1 MEKAKMKLDS
11 YIQKASIPNILFF
24 GPYIGGK
31 EEIYQQFI
39 ANLYNSNENI
49 SKYVLTINCLSTNG
63 IKIIK
68 EHIKLFSMQ
77 IFNKTKDVNFKTIVL
92 EHADNLTYDSQYSL
106 RRTIEQYSKTTRFI
120 FVCENKY
127 RLLNPLSSR
136 FAHIYINEKRNMS
149 LHNNID
155 KFNYTKYKYLIQKY
169 NNLLQNK
176 DPQINKLLE
185 IYKISVEFHKY
196 NFHCFEIFQK
206 FRTNPNHNNL
216 SLIFGKVNKNFCN
229 DLFSIFYL
237 LVVFRNNLEIEIY
250 DYY

>member
-24 GPYIGGK
+24 GPYMCGK

-39 ANLYNSNENI
+39 GNLYNSNENI

-136 FAHIYINEKRNMS
+136 FAHIYINENRNRS

-155 KFNYTKYKYLIQKY
+155 KFNYAKYKYLIQKY

-176 DPQINKLLE
+176 DPQINKLLQ
-185 IYKISVEFHKY
+185 IYKISIEFHKY

>member
-1 MEKAKMKLDS
+1 MEKVKTKLDS
-11 YIQKASIPNILFF
+11 YIEKDSIPNILFY
-24 GPYIGGK
+24 GPYMCGK
-31 EEIYQQFI
+31 EEIYRKFI
-39 ANLYNSNENI
+39 IDLYKSNENI

-136 FAHIYINEKRNMS
+136 FAHIYINENRNKC

-155 KFNYTKYKYLIQKY
+155 KFNYTKYNFLIEKY
-169 NNLLQNK
+169 NNLIKNT
-176 DPQINKLLE
+176 DPKINKLLE
-185 IYKISVEFHKY
+185 IYKISYEFHKC
-196 NFHCFEIFQK
+196 NFHCFEIFSK
-206 FRTNPNHNNL
+206 FRNNPNYNNL
-216 SLIFGKVNKNFCN
+216 SLIFGKINKNICN

>member
-1 MEKAKMKLDS
+1 MEKVKMKLDS

-24 GPYIGGK
+24 GPYMCGK

-39 ANLYNSNENI
+39 GNLYNSNENI

-77 IFNKTKDVNFKTIVL
+77 IFNKTKEVNFKTIVL

-136 FAHIYINEKRNMS
+136 FAHIYINENRNRS

-176 DPQINKLLE
+176 DPQINRLLE
-185 IYKISVEFHKY
+185 IYKISVEFHTY

-206 FRTNPNHNNL
+206 CRTNPNHNNL

>member
-1 MEKAKMKLDS
+1 MEKVKMKLDS
-11 YIQKASIPNILFF
+11 YIQKDSIPNILFF
-24 GPYIGGK
+24 GPYMCGK
-31 EEIYQQFI
+31 EEIYQKFI
-39 ANLYNSNENI
+39 RDLYKSNENI

-127 RLLNPLSSR
+127 KLLNPLSSR
-136 FAHIYINEKRNMS
+136 FAHIYINENCNKC

-155 KFNYTKYKYLIQKY
+155 KFNYKKYNFLIEKY
-169 NNLLQNK
+169 NNLIKNT
-176 DPQINKLLE
+176 DPKINKLLE
-185 IYKISVEFHKY
+185 IYKISNEFHKC
-196 NFHCFEIFQK
+196 NFHCFEIFSK
-206 FRTNPNHNNL
+206 FRSNPNYNNL
-216 SLIFGKVNKNFCN
+216 SLIFGKINKNICN

>member
-24 GPYIGGK
+24 GPYMCGK

-39 ANLYNSNENI
+39 GNLYNSNENI

-136 FAHIYINEKRNMS
+136 FAHIYINENRNRS

-185 IYKISVEFHKY
+185 IYKISIEFHKY

-206 FRTNPNHNNL
+206 CRTNPNHNNL

>member
-24 GPYIGGK
+24 GPYMCGK

-136 FAHIYINEKRNMS
+136 FAHIYINENRNRS

-176 DPQINKLLE
+176 DPQINRLLE
-185 IYKISVEFHKY
+185 IYKISIEFHKY

>member
-24 GPYIGGK
+24 GPYMCGK

-39 ANLYNSNENI
+39 GNLYNSNENI

-136 FAHIYINEKRNMS
+136 FAHIYINENRNRS

-155 KFNYTKYKYLIQKY
+155 KFNYAKYKYLIQKY

-176 DPQINKLLE
+176 DPQINRLLE
-185 IYKISVEFHKY
+185 IYKISIEFHKY

>member
-1 MEKAKMKLDS
+1 MKLDS
-11 YIQKASIPNILFF
+11 YIEKDSIPNILFF
-24 GPYIGGK
+24 GPYMCGK
-31 EEIYQQFI
+31 EEIYKNFI
-39 ANLYNSNENI
+39 RNLYKSNENI

-77 IFNKTKDVNFKTIVL
+77 IFNRTKDVNFKTIVL

-120 FVCENKY
+120 FICENKY

-136 FAHIYINEKRNMS
+136 FADIYINENRNKH
-149 LHNNID
+149 LHNNIE
-155 KFNYTKYKYLIQKY
+155 KFNYPKYNFLIEKY
-169 NNLLQNK
+169 NNLMKNT
-176 DPQINKLLE
+176 DPKINILLE

-196 NFHCFEIFQK
+196 NFYCFEIFQK
-206 FRTNPNHNNL
+206 FRNNPNYNNL
-216 SLIFGKVNKNFCN
+216 SLIFSKINKNICN

-237 LVVFRNNLEIEIY
+237 LVVFRNNSEIEIY

>member
-1 MEKAKMKLDS
+1 MEKVKMKLDS
-11 YIQKASIPNILFF
+11 YIQKDSIPNILFY
-24 GPYIGGK
+24 GPYMCGK
-31 EEIYQQFI
+31 EEIYQKFI
-39 ANLYNSNENI
+39 IDLYNSNENI

-127 RLLNPLSSR
+127 KLLNPLSSR
-136 FAHIYINEKRNMS
+136 FAHIYINENRNKC

-155 KFNYTKYKYLIQKY
+155 KFNYTKYNFLIEKY
-169 NNLLQNK
+169 NNLIKNT
-176 DPQINKLLE
+176 DPKINKLLE
-185 IYKISVEFHKY
+185 IYKISNEFYKC
-196 NFHCFEIFQK
+196 NFHCFEIFSK
-206 FRTNPNHNNL
+206 FRSNPNYNNL
-216 SLIFGKVNKNFCN
+216 SLIFGKINKNICN

>member
-1 MEKAKMKLDS
+1 MEKVKTKLDS
-11 YIQKASIPNILFF
+11 YIEKDSIPNILFY
-24 GPYIGGK
+24 GPYMCGK
-31 EEIYQQFI
+31 EEIYRKFI
-39 ANLYNSNENI
+39 IDLYKSNENI

-136 FAHIYINEKRNMS
+136 FAHIYINENRNKC

-155 KFNYTKYKYLIQKY
+155 KFNYTKYNFLIEKY
-169 NNLLQNK
+169 NNLIKNT
-176 DPQINKLLE
+176 DPKINKLLE
-185 IYKISVEFHKY
+185 IYKISYEFHKC
-196 NFHCFEIFQK
+196 NFHCFEIFSK
-206 FRTNPNHNNL
+206 FRSNPNYNNL
-216 SLIFGKVNKNFCN
+216 SLIFGKINKNICN

>member
-24 GPYIGGK
+24 GPYMCGK
-31 EEIYQQFI
+31 EEIYHQFI
-39 ANLYNSNENI
+39 GNLYNSNENI

-136 FAHIYINEKRNMS
+136 FAHIYINETRNRS

-155 KFNYTKYKYLIQKY
+155 KFNYAKYKYLIQKY

-185 IYKISVEFHKY
+185 IYKISIEFHKY
-196 NFHCFEIFQK
+196 NFHGFEIFQK

>member
-24 GPYIGGK
+24 GPYMCGK
-31 EEIYQQFI
+31 EEIYHKFI
-39 ANLYNSNENI
+39 TNLYNSNENI

-136 FAHIYINEKRNMS
+136 FAHIYINENRNRS

-185 IYKISVEFHKY
+185 IYKISIEFHKY